1 MIQHFKN
8 IPYDPFNVYTSP
20 DETILGL
27 DLIQGMYAQ
36 MLCDLIM
43 REEVHR
49 VGVVFASGLLKAIH
63 FLQRLLQRK
72 EQKRTGRVSSLGFG
86 LKPAIEKASVLLKE
100 ANTNIVEYMSYVD
113 TKHIPGQYA
122 TYWELFIK
130 DTANALT
137 EEVLS
142 RCCLEMEESLNIV
155 YCQCRVADSIGPL
168 EIRLLKNGTFEELMD
183 YTISRGAP

>member
-86 LKPAIEKASVLLKE
+86 LKP
-100 ANTNIVEYMSYVD
+100 
-113 TKHIPGQYA
+113 GQYA